1 MSVRL
6 PEWSNAPHAMESKRP
21 RTPRRCR
28 HDRQALLH
36 ESAQLLFMALV
47 TAALRWGLPL
57 LAPA

>member
-1 MSVRL
+1 
-6 PEWSNAPHAMESKRP
+6 METKRP
-21 RTPRRCR
+21 RNPRRRR
-28 HDRQALLH
+28 HDRQALLQ